1 VTRLNRK
8 TRKLNLGE
16 GLKRYAKVHLS
27 PDSWLEPGSK
37 TTRNKVEIIYANVL
51 CNFGRFSRVP
61 FVRVVLVYAVGRG
74 EARCGAKCLVYFAAR
89 WL

>member
-1 VTRLNRK
+1 MTRLNRK
-8 TRKLNLGE
+8 TRNFDLGE

-37 TTRNKVEIIYANVL
+37 KNQKQGL
-51 CNFGRFSRVP
+51 CNFGRFFRVP

-74 EARCGAKCLVYFAAR
+74 KARCGVKCLVYFAAR
-89 WL
+89 WLRSCM